1 MDRRPVFLT
10 FADYY
15 LPGYKAGGPIR
26 AISNL
31 VNSFAGVF
39 QFDIVTRD
47 RDLGDNESYPR
58 IAVDQWCRVGEA
70 RVHYLSRRRLS
81 VFGLLALIQDRAFD
95 AIYLNSFFSSI
106 AVRVLLLRR
115 FGLIPSVPVILA
127 PRGEFSPSALQFKG
141 NRKHLYIALARMA
154 DLCRNVTW
162 QASSEHELRDIFR
175 VWDTKSLP
183 RVEITPEMLA
193 DGRTAV
199 RPPRREKVEGY
210 LEAAIILRISD
221 KKNLDG
227 ALRLLFGVRGNMT
240 LSIYGP
246 IEDPDY
252 WIECQKLIAM
262 LPSNV
267 KAVYHGALAHEQVH
281 EVLASKD
288 LFFFPTIGENFGH
301 AIVEALEAG
310 CPVLISDRTPWR
322 DLSKHGLGWD
332 IPLSDAPAYHAA
344 LETMIAMNNDEHS
357 ELSENAVSYVAEIGR
372 SPEIVDSNRYLFSS
386 VAKRTG

>member
-31 VNSFAGVF
+31 VNSFSGVF

-47 RDLGDNESYPR
+47 RDLGDNEPYPGVS
-58 IAVDQWCRVGEA
+58 VDEWTRVGAA
-70 RVHYLSRRRLS
+70 RIHYLSRRRLS
-81 VFGLLALIQDRAFD
+81 LIGLLRLIQDRAFD

-115 FGLIPSVPVILA
+115 FGVIASVPVILA

-141 NRKHLYIALARMA
+141 NRKRAYIALARIA
-154 DLCRNVTW
+154 DMCRNVTW

-193 DGRTAV
+193 DTLTAT
-199 RPPRREKVEGY
+199 RPRRREKVEGY

-246 IEDPDY
+246 IEDPHY
-252 WIECQKLIAM
+252 WEECEKLIAM
-262 LPSNV
+262 LPPNV

-281 EVLASKD
+281 QVLATKD

-322 DLSKHGLGWD
+322 DLAKYGVGWD
-332 IPLSDAPAYHAA
+332 IPLSDAAA
-344 LETMIAMNNDEHS
+344 FHSVLETMIAMNNDEHM

-372 SPEIVDSNRYLFSS
+372 SPEIVDSNEYLFSS
-386 VAKRTG
+386 VVRRA